1 MPRLSLT
8 IYLIKDSYSD
18 NEKCIRENELPSL
31 DTQLIDI
38 RGASFSCLYLRKNK
52 SKPPGWSTLL
62 PDINWSNYKTN
73 TFAGLLVIDV
83 SGRRFA
89 ITAGSG
95 RFLLDPFAIEENF
108 GFKTVI
114 NSVDPSTIRK
124 IEKKTI
130 NQNPISSIEQLTRT
144 SGLQDFQVDY
154 YTDIVSKIRA
164 KSSISELGNI
174 IDGRDS
180 LQISVERDVDEI
192 PNALSECLKA
202 YESDAYKEYFPNI
215 DNMSVVSDRELTDA
229 LDQILIKRL
238 NTGDFTNCWASMPE
252 IIQDDNFDVFQFSR
266 RPNALRY
273 YDIELKNCLEKYT
286 IKGGSFTK
294 SDLEKDEI
302 YVRTHEGDINPRWRV
317 WKCIYAEIN
326 HSNQLYILID
336 GKWYR
341 VSQNF
346 IKRLE
351 DQIAEIPREQ
361 FDLPSWKQQEKE
373 HIYLLSIKGNFFV
386 LDGDLV
392 RVEGQSPIE
401 FCDLFLPE
409 RIFIHVKRYGYSHVL
424 SHFFNQ
430 GRVAA
435 KLFMGD
441 RRFRKEAH
449 KKFREFQEVV
459 PFKIDEPPDPR
470 LFTIAFL
477 IGSKYGSDQPLPL
490 FARVVLVDVFTELRN
505 YGFNVKLGFIKID
518 LV

>member
-1 MPRLSLT
+1 MPRQSLT
-8 IYLIKDSYSD
+8 IHLIKDSYSK
-18 NEKCIRENELPSL
+18 NEKCIREKELPSL
-31 DTQLIDI
+31 DSQLIDI
-38 RGASFSCLYLRKNK
+38 EGASYSCLYLRRNK
-52 SKPPGWSTLL
+52 SKPPDWRILFPS
-62 PDINWSNYKTN
+62 INWSKYKTN
-73 TFAGLLVIDV
+73 TFSGLLLVDV
-83 SGRRFA
+83 SDRRFA

-144 SGLQDFQVDY
+144 SGLQDFQVDH

-164 KSSISELGNI
+164 KSSTLELGTI

-180 LQISVERDVDEI
+180 LQISVECDVCEI
-192 PNALSECLKA
+192 PIALSACLKA
-202 YESDAYKEYFPNI
+202 FESDIYKEYFPNI

-229 LDQILIKRL
+229 LDHVLIKRL
-238 NTGDFTNCWASMPE
+238 NEGDFTNCWASMPE

-266 RPNALRY
+266 RHNALRY

-286 IKGGSFTK
+286 IKDSSFAK
-294 SDLEKDEI
+294 SDLERDEI
-302 YVRTHEGDINPRWRV
+302 YVRTHEGEIYPKWHV
-317 WKCIYAEIN
+317 WKCIYAEVN

-341 VSQNF
+341 ISQDF

-351 DQIAEIPREQ
+351 EQIAGIPRAQ
-361 FDLPSWKQQEKE
+361 FELPSWRQHEKE
-373 HIYLLSIKGNFFV
+373 HIYLASVKGSFV
-386 LDGDLV
+386 NLDRNLI
-392 RVEGQSPIE
+392 RIEGQSPIE
-401 FCDLFLPE
+401 LCDLFLPE
-409 RIFIHVKRYGYSHVL
+409 RTFIHVKRYGASDVL
-424 SHFFNQ
+424 SHLFNQ

-435 KLFMGD
+435 KLFVGD
-441 RRFRKEAH
+441 RRFRDEAL
-449 KKFREFQEVV
+449 KKFPDGAPFEV
-459 PFKIDEPPDPR
+459 DEPPDPR

-477 IGSKYGSDQPLPL
+477 IGSKYGGDQPLPL
-490 FARVVLVDVFTELRN
+490 FSRIVLVDVFTELRN

-518 LV
+518 LA

>member
-1 MPRLSLT
+1 MHRIGNKGACLPVMPSLGGNMPRLSLT

-18 NEKCIRENELPSL
+18 NEKCIREKELPSL

-38 RGASFSCLYLRKNK
+38 QGASFSCLYLRKNK
-52 SKPPGWSTLL
+52 SKPPGWSTLF

-73 TFAGLLVIDV
+73 TFAGLLVIDI

-95 RFLLDPFAIEENF
+95 RFLLDPFAIEENY

-114 NSVDPSTIRK
+114 NSIDPSTIRK

-192 PNALSECLKA
+192 PNALSKCLKA

-273 YDIELKNCLEKYT
+273 YDIEIKDCLKKYT
-286 IKGGSFTK
+286 IEDYSFTK
-294 SDLEKDEI
+294 SDLERDEI

-317 WKCIYAEIN
+317 WKCIYAEVN

-351 DQIAEIPREQ
+351 DQITEIPKVQ
-361 FDLPSWKQQEKE
+361 F
-373 HIYLLSIKGNFFV
+373 
-386 LDGDLV
+386 
-392 RVEGQSPIE
+392 
-401 FCDLFLPE
+401 
-409 RIFIHVKRYGYSHVL
+409 
-424 SHFFNQ
+424 
-430 GRVAA
+430 
-435 KLFMGD
+435 
-441 RRFRKEAH
+441 
-449 KKFREFQEVV
+449 
-459 PFKIDEPPDPR
+459 
-470 LFTIAFL
+470 
-477 IGSKYGSDQPLPL
+477 
-490 FARVVLVDVFTELRN
+490 
-505 YGFNVKLGFIKID
+505 
-518 LV
+518 